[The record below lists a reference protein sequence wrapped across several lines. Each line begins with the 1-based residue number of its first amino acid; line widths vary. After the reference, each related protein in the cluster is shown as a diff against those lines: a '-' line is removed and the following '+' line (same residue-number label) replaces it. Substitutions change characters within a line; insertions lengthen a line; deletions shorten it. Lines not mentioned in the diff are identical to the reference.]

1 MAMGELKPEPSM
13 EDILASIKRII
24 ADDSQAAEEAVSHV
38 EQVTNNGDSTR
49 FGSGPLHLVEDGQAD
64 GAPASEEIL
73 ELTQTVE
80 PAESAAPVRAD
91 LRPDTEQ
98 KAEQQES
105 NRPVEAF
112 VSRNVTQPVSNILSE
127 DATSASRQSLAALSA
142 LLVKSDDEPGEN
154 TLEGLVREMLRP
166 MMKEWL
172 DQKLPVLVERLVEKE
187 IARITG
193 RLA

>member
-24 ADDSQAAEEAVSHV
+24 ADDSQAAEEAISHV
-38 EQVTNNGDSTR
+38 EQVANTGESTR
-49 FGSGPLHLVEDGQAD
+49 FGSGPLHLVNEVPAD
-64 GAPASEEIL
+64 SPPPSEEIL
-73 ELTQTVE
+73 ELTQPVE
-80 PAESAAPVRAD
+80 PAESAAQPQTDSRSESASVE
-91 LRPDTEQ
+91 TE
-98 KAEQQES
+98 
-105 NRPVEAF
+105 RPVEAF
-112 VSRNVTQPVSNILSE
+112 VSRNVTQPANPILSE

-142 LLVKSDDEPGEN
+142 LLVKSDSEPGEN

-166 MMKEWL
+166 MMKDWL
-172 DQKLPVLVERLVEKE
+172 DQKLPELVERLVEKE

>member
-38 EQVTNNGDSTR
+38 EQVSNTGESTR
-49 FGSGPLHLVEDGQAD
+49 FGSGPLHLVNE
-64 GAPASEEIL
+64 APAEAPAKAEEIL
-73 ELTQTVE
+73 ELTQPIE
-80 PAESAAPVRAD
+80 PAESAASAS
-91 LRPDTEQ
+91 
-98 KAEQQES
+98 AELPPEAGQQES
-105 NRPVEAF
+105 NRPMEAF
-112 VSRNVTQPVSNILSE
+112 VSRNVTQPANPILSE

-142 LLVKSDDEPGEN
+142 LLVKSDDQPGEN

-166 MMKEWL
+166 MMKDWL
-172 DQKLPVLVERLVEKE
+172 DQKLPELVERLVEKE

>member
-1 MAMGELKPEPSM
+1 MGELKPEPSM

-38 EQVTNNGDSTR
+38 EQVANTGDSAR
-49 FGSGPLHLVEDGQAD
+49 FGQGPLHLVNEVPAD
-64 GAPASEEIL
+64 SVSSGEEIL
-73 ELTQTVE
+73 ELTQPVE
-80 PAESAAPVRAD
+80 PAESAAVA
-91 LRPDTEQ
+91 LPDPRSEI
-98 KAEQQES
+98 EQQES
-105 NRPVEAF
+105 KRPMEAF
-112 VSRNVTQPVSNILSE
+112 VSRNVTQPASQILSD

-142 LLVKSDDEPGEN
+142 LLVKPDNETGEN

-166 MMKEWL
+166 MMKDWL
-172 DQKLPVLVERLVEKE
+172 DQKLPELVERLVEKE